1 MIVSILV
8 RAKIALE
15 KVDDET
21 GKEKEEEEEKKKSR
35 RHVVYALSLAL
46 AASTLYRERR
56 HVWTRLS
63 LSWLLLLFLV

>member
-21 GKEKEEEEEKKKSR
+21 GKEKEEEKKSR